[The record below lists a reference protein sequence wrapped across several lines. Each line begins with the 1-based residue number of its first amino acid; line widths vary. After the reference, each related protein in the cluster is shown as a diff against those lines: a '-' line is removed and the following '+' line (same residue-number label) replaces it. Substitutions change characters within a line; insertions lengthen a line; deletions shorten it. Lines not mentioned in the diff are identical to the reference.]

1 MRKRKGR
8 DRILTRREKGRRVR
22 EIIRGNGR
30 GKKKTN
36 QSMISEQTDP
46 DVHLLSPHCICGSE
60 SFLLWVLPAL
70 SVSSQYGS
78 QKGGLR

>member
-1 MRKRKGR
+1 MRKRKRR
-8 DRILTRREKGRRVR
+8 DRILTRRQKGRRVR

-30 GKKKTN
+30 GKKKTI

-60 SFLLWVLPAL
+60 SFLLCVLPAL

-78 QKGGLR
+78 QKKGA